1 MKKPLRHCA
10 NDDQFTPPARLHW
23 IVREIL
29 GFLLGVAIVLP
40 MMLLV
45 AIGWRA

>member
-1 MKKPLRHCA
+1 MKKQTRYCA
-10 NDDQFTPPARLHW
+10 NDDQYTPPARLHW

-29 GFLLGVAIVLP
+29 GFILAVAIVLP